1 MHSSISFQPAS
12 RDDPEVR
19 ALFADYVREID
30 EVLGAD
36 QVEDSIAAGPPADLV
51 APNSAMLLVRGD
63 DGEPIGIGGIRHL
76 DAETPEVKSMYLSRA
91 ARGSGLGPRLLAALE
106 AIAAERGCP
115 AVRLDTSDH
124 LTAAIALYR
133 RAGYTEIPAYND
145 NPAADLWFE
154 RRLGD

>member
-1 MHSSISFQPAS
+1 MHSSISFEPAA
-12 RDDPEVR
+12 RDDAEVR
-19 ALFADYVREID
+19 ALFEAYVREID

-36 QVEDSIAAGPPADLV
+36 QVEASILAGPPADLV
-51 APNSAMLLVRGD
+51 PPNGAMLLVLS

-76 DAETPEVKSMYLSRA
+76 DTDTPEVKSMYVSPA
-91 ARGSGLGPRLLAALE
+91 ARGTGLGPKLLAALE
-106 AIAAERGCP
+106 GIAAERGCP

-133 RAGYTEIPAYND
+133 RAGYAEIPAYND

-154 RRLGD
+154 RRL

>member
-1 MHSSISFQPAS
+1 MHSSISMSRAD

-36 QVEDSIAAGPPADLV
+36 QVEASIKAGPPADLV
-51 APNSAMLLVRGD
+51 APNGVVLLVHRGD
-63 DGEPIGIGGIRHL
+63 EPIGIGGIRHL
-76 DAETPEVKSMYLSRA
+76 DTDTPEVKSMYVSPA
-91 ARGSGLGPRLLAALE
+91 ARGTGLGPRLLAALE
-106 AIAAERGCP
+106 RVAAEHGCP

-133 RAGYTEIPAYND
+133 RAGYVEIPRYND

-154 RRLGD
+154 RRL